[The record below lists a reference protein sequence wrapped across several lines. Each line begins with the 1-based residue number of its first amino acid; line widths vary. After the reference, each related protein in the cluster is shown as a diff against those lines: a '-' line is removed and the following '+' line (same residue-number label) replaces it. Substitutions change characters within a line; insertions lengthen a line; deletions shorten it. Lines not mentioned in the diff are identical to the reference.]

1 MSSVFARRAG
11 IKRAY
16 PMQANTKIGA
26 VFAVFLESGLAVPF
40 TAATGAA
47 KFVGVSTFERDNV
60 GGAAGELWTEVEH
73 QEFAL
78 LNAGDI
84 VNASVGSTAYF
95 TDAVTVSLDSDTN
108 NRPIAGTITQVDGEL
123 VWISPAVA

>member
-16 PMQANTKIGA
+16 PMKASTKIGA
-26 VFAVFLESGLAVPF
+26 VVAVFLASGLAVPF
-40 TAATGAA
+40 AGATGTS

-60 GGAAGELWTEVEH
+60 GADGELWTEVER

-108 NRPIAGTITQVDGEL
+108 ARPIAGTITQVDGEL